1 MTSKYQIIAFAA
13 LTGFVG
19 CGRNEQAQN
28 ETASNTTVTAR
39 EVQERYKSAAEA
51 TKTYVTE
58 NKDEFLAATDKRLKE
73 LDTKISDLAKK
84 SESYTDDAKVEAD
97 KALTALREQ
106 RKTANEKFEE
116 VKKSSAEAWK
126 EVKAG
131 FESVLADLEKAYE
144 DIKSKFK

>member
-1 MTSKYQIIAFAA
+1 MKRKYQIIAFAA
-13 LTGFVG
+13 LAGLVG
-19 CGRNEQAQN
+19 CSRSEQAQN
-28 ETASNTTVTAR
+28 ETASNTTVTGR
-39 EVQERYKSAAEA
+39 EVQERYKNAAEA

-84 SESYTDDAKVEAD
+84 SEGYTDDAKVAAD

-126 EVKAG
+126 EVKTG
-131 FESVLADLEKAYE
+131 FESFLAELEKAYE
-144 DIKSKFK
+144 DTRSKFK